1 MADTFREDQRAFA
14 NIALYETRLHRMI
27 ARNEKSLA
35 ELQSKRQAA
44 EQLALEELEL
54 LIRLADFAGKSLKDL
69 GFTPAGQD
77 APDCVF
83 IPSRM
88 NAARAKADV
97 QSSPIQANGSQSHA
111 SLVPRT
117 DPRSAPIQANGSQ
130 SHASLV
136 PRTDPRSSPIQAN
149 GFVFSVPA
157 VRAKMHR
164 EDNLK
169 IARLCAERKWDRS
182 RINVED
188 LPRAA

>member
-1 MADTFREDQRAFA
+1 
-14 NIALYETRLHRMI
+14 MI

-117 DPRSAPIQANGSQ
+117 DPRS
-130 SHASLV
+130 
-136 PRTDPRSSPIQAN
+136 SPIQAN